1 MPIGPPR
8 SNHIKFLNLFAP
20 SEHRG
25 KNYTSRVTHSYTG
38 QSQNKPSYEYWRP
51 NRGVNTETV
60 TASAGAG
67 VAQSVQCLATDWTT
81 GVLSPTEANSPSSLC
96 VQISSGAHPASYSMG
111 TGGKARPGRDANH
124 SPHLVR
130 KSRQSRSCTSS
141 PPSSCMTVAG
151 QLLQLK
157 DVDI

>member
-1 MPIGPPR
+1 VNTEAKIIHR
-8 SNHIKFLNLFAP
+8 ESHIALIK
-20 SEHRG
+20 
-25 KNYTSRVTHSYTG
+25 KKSYTG
-38 QSQNKPSYEYWRP
+38 QSQNEPSYEYWRP

-67 VAQSVQCLATDWTT
+67 AAQSVQCLATDWTT
-81 GVLSPTEANSPSSLC
+81 GVLFPTEANSPSSLC
-96 VQISSGAHPASYSMG
+96 VQISSEAHPASYSTG

-130 KSRQSRSCTSS
+130 KSRQSKSCTSS